1 MSVLAFV
8 VTTAPLDLIT
18 MVKHV
23 DNQLKKAPASAGAIA
38 SFLGTVRN
46 ENQGHQV
53 DHLEYEAYEPLAVK
67 AFQRISDESTQLWP
81 DTYLAVHHRIGHL
94 NVGEASVAIA
104 AASPHRANAFS
115 SCRYAIERIKQIAPI
130 WKHEYFEGGD
140 VWIEGATASPDD
152 EEARQTAIRL
162 ACV

>member
-1 MSVLAFV
+1 MSALAFV
-8 VTTAPLDLIT
+8 VTTTPLDLST
-18 MVKHV
+18 MVKYV
-23 DNQLKKAPASAGAIA
+23 ETQLKKAPASAGAIA

-46 ENQGHQV
+46 ENQGHRV

-67 AFQRISDESTQLWP
+67 AFQRIADESTQLWP
-81 DTYLAVHHRIGHL
+81 DTPLAIHHRIGRL

-115 SCRYAIERIKQIAPI
+115 SCRYAIERIKQIAPV

-140 VWIEGATASPDD
+140 IWIEGATASPDD

-162 ACV
+162 ACI

>member
-1 MSVLAFV
+1 MSAHAFV
-8 VTTAPLDLIT
+8 VTTDPLDLSTI
-18 MVKHV
+18 VRFV
-23 DNQLKKAPASAGAIA
+23 ENQLIEAPVSAGAVA

-67 AFQRISDESTQLWP
+67 SFQQIADESSQLWP
-81 DTYLAVHHRIGHL
+81 ETHLAVHHRIGRL
-94 NVGEASVAIA
+94 NIGDASVAIA

-152 EEARQTAIRL
+152 DETRQTAIRL

>member
-1 MSVLAFV
+1 MSALAFV
-8 VTTAPLDLIT
+8 VTTTPLDLST
-18 MVKHV
+18 MVKYV
-23 DNQLKKAPASAGAIA
+23 ETQLKKAPASAGAIA

-46 ENQGHQV
+46 ENQGHRV
-53 DHLEYEAYEPLAVK
+53 DHLKYEAYEPLAVK
-67 AFQRISDESTQLWP
+67 AFQRIADESTQLWP
-81 DTYLAVHHRIGHL
+81 DTHLAVHHRIGRL
-94 NVGEASVAIA
+94 YVGEASVAIA

-115 SCRYAIERIKQIAPI
+115 TCRYAIERIKQIAPI

>member
-1 MSVLAFV
+1 MSALAFV
-8 VTTAPLDLIT
+8 VTTDPLDLSTI
-18 MVKHV
+18 VRFV
-23 DNQLKKAPASAGAIA
+23 ENQLMKAPVSAGAVA

-67 AFQRISDESTQLWP
+67 SFQQIADESSQIWP
-81 DTYLAVHHRIGHL
+81 ETHLAVHHRIGRL
-94 NVGEASVAIA
+94 NIGDASVAIA

-152 EEARQTAIRL
+152 DETRQTAIRL

>member
-1 MSVLAFV
+1 MSAHAFV
-8 VTTAPLDLIT
+8 VTTDQLDLSTI
-18 MVKHV
+18 VRFV
-23 DNQLKKAPASAGAIA
+23 ENQLIEAPVSAGAVA

-67 AFQRISDESTQLWP
+67 SFQQIADESSQLWP
-81 DTYLAVHHRIGHL
+81 ETHLAVHHRIGRL
-94 NVGEASVAIA
+94 NIGDASVAIA

-152 EEARQTAIRL
+152 DETRQTAIRL

>member
-1 MSVLAFV
+1 MSALAFV
-8 VTTAPLDLIT
+8 VTTDPLDLSTI
-18 MVKHV
+18 VRFV
-23 DNQLKKAPASAGAIA
+23 ENQLMEAPVSAGAVA

-67 AFQRISDESTQLWP
+67 AFQRIADESSQLWP
-81 DTYLAVHHRIGHL
+81 ETHLAVHHRIGRL
-94 NVGEASVAIA
+94 NIGDASVAIA

-152 EEARQTAIRL
+152 DETRQTAIRL

>member
-1 MSVLAFV
+1 MSALAFV
-8 VTTAPLDLIT
+8 VTTDPLDLSTI
-18 MVKHV
+18 VRFV
-23 DNQLKKAPASAGAIA
+23 ENQLIEAPVSAGAVA

-67 AFQRISDESTQLWP
+67 SFQQIADESSQLWP
-81 DTYLAVHHRIGHL
+81 ETHLAVHHRIGRL
-94 NVGEASVAIA
+94 NIGDASVAIA

-152 EEARQTAIRL
+152 DETRQTAIRL